1 MPLKKNFIYKELN
14 DEYMLI
20 PVEGDS
26 VSMSKVFN
34 LNEVG
39 ATIYKALKEKDD
51 IEYVTNVLTKEY
63 NVEYNLAK
71 QDVIDFIN
79 NLKDRGIYE

>member
-1 MPLKKNFIYKELN
+1 MPIKKNFIYKELN

-39 ATIYKALKEKDD
+39 ATIYKALKETDD
-51 IEYVTNVLTKEY
+51 I
-63 NVEYNLAK
+63 
-71 QDVIDFIN
+71 
-79 NLKDRGIYE
+79 

>member
-51 IEYVTNVLTKEY
+51 LEYVINRLTEEF
-63 NVEYNLAK
+63 NVEYDMAK
-71 QDVIDFIN
+71 KDVIDFIN
-79 NLKDRGIYE
+79 VLKEKGIYE